1 MTNTPKIVLI
11 IAVIIVL
18 GMVWFWYS
26 GNVSTPV
33 PSVPVQTTAS
43 TVINSNPQANT
54 TIEEDMASVDTQL
67 SAFNN
72 NMASVDEAIND
83 TPIAQ

>member
-1 MTNTPKIVLI
+1 MTNTPKIVLV

-26 GNVSTPV
+26 GNTSMPV
-33 PSVPVQTTAS
+33 PSVPVQTTAN
-43 TVINSNPQANT
+43 TVGNNPQANT
-54 TIEEDMASVDTQL
+54 TIEEDIASVDTQL
-67 SAFNN
+67 GAFSD
-72 NMASVDEAIND
+72 NMASVDSAIND

>member
-18 GMVWFWYS
+18 GMIWFWYS
-26 GNVSTPV
+26 GTTPT
-33 PSVPVQTTAS
+33 PSVPTPTTATN
-43 TVINSNPQANT
+43 TVVDPQANT
-54 TIEEDMASVDTQL
+54 TIEEDLASVDAQL
-67 SAFNN
+67 GSFNE

-83 TPIAQ
+83 TPITQ